1 MTDLARTTVII
12 AECPAGAPSPLDLE
26 LIALAGRL
34 QGDLGLR
41 PLAVTVGHDAVS
53 TATRLAAET
62 GIDAWAMPG
71 PERYLGET
79 WLGLLRKI
87 LPEAK
92 PALICLGQTST
103 GLDLAPAL
111 AVALGAACVTGVE
124 GVEIEAGA
132 PVLIRPA
139 WHGKLEA
146 RIRPLTP
153 TTVITLMPGAIRDR
167 AAAGPPDGPGGVEV
181 RDEAPPPP
189 RTRDLGIR
197 DVGGGDFDL
206 TQADVIVAAGRGIG
220 AAKNLD
226 LIERL
231 AALFPRSA
239 VAGSRPIIDAGWL
252 EYPRQVGQTGA
263 TVTPRLYLACGI
275 SGARQHTMGMQG
287 AGFIVAVSLDP
298 NAAIFNLADVCVVED
313 LTRFLPDLIEVME
326 SRRTADKS

>member
-1 MTDLARTTVII
+1 MASTTVII

-26 LIALAGRL
+26 MIALAGRL

-41 PLAVTVGHDAVS
+41 PLAVTVGRDAVS
-53 TATRLAAET
+53 AAKRLAAET
-62 GIDAWAMPG
+62 GIDVWAAGG
-71 PERYLGET
+71 PERYLGEA

-92 PALICLGQTST
+92 PALVCLGQTST

-111 AVALGAACVTGVE
+111 AVSLGAACVTGVE
-124 GVEIEAGA
+124 GVEIEEGV

-146 RIRPLTP
+146 RIRPLTE
-153 TTVITLMPGAIRDR
+153 TTVITLMPGVIGPPAAEDSRGAEGRVMIRD
-167 AAAGPPDGPGGVEV
+167 ES
-181 RDEAPPPP
+181 PPPA

-220 AAKNLD
+220 DERNLA

-239 VAGSRPIIDAGWL
+239 VAGSRPVIDAGWL
-252 EYPRQVGQTGA
+252 EYRRQVGQTGA

-313 LTRFLPDLIEVME
+313 LTRFIPDLIEVIEIHRAGE
-326 SRRTADKS
+326 SP